1 MLCLW
6 ICLNLRAAVV
16 GLSSRKDIAQR
27 SLTLSSI
34 VVLSILTPDAVVVVV
49 CLSICLS
56 VGDGEDHLSQWGST
70 EKKVKIPTRKS
81 SFCFERTASVRD
93 AQARFRDSKTR
104 LQTQLLQDQAVN
116 NDTQCVL
123 SSYYVQAT
131 V

>member
-34 VVLSILTPDAVVVVV
+34 VVLSILTPDVVVVVV

-56 VGDGEDHLSQWGST
+56 VGDGEDHLSQ
-70 EKKVKIPTRKS
+70 
-81 SFCFERTASVRD
+81 
-93 AQARFRDSKTR
+93 
-104 LQTQLLQDQAVN
+104 
-116 NDTQCVL
+116 
-123 SSYYVQAT
+123 
-131 V
+131 